1 MGQTPTPAPW
11 SDVRM
16 QTSKFCLLF
25 LRVNDWKDAFL
36 RGFNPDGLG
45 GGCCVCLVWLRICS
59 VPFSVSVALSETFL
73 WSVNLNVIAWPNH
86 YKSGFVRIFSY
97 KAGAV
102 QGYLLYSF
110 SEEWIEVNLPLSSQN
125 ASRGTGFVLVCSL
138 LGSGS
143 AILWSWVAAQP
154 SLCFPEASL
163 CIERVPDLTSGTS
176 ASGQGHSGAAAPSV
190 SCPFT
195 WVSLYCC
202 FPNEN
207 ISVIYLLAR
216 NVKFSLQ
223 MTWRCLKYI
232 LSLKQKIWIE
242 LFFKCVF

>member
-11 SDVRM
+11 SNVRM

-45 GGCCVCLVWLRICS
+45 GGCRVCLVWLRICS

-110 SEEWIEVNLPLSSQN
+110 SEELIEVNLPLSSQN
-125 ASRGTGFVLVCSL
+125 APRGTGFVLVCSL

-143 AILWSWVAAQP
+143 AILWSWVAVQP

-163 CIERVPDLTSGTS
+163 CIERVPDLTSGTSGTS

-195 WVSLYCC
+195 WVS
-202 FPNEN
+202 
-207 ISVIYLLAR
+207 
-216 NVKFSLQ
+216 
-223 MTWRCLKYI
+223 I
-232 LSLKQKIWIE
+232 LSFSKWKNFL
-242 LFFKCVF
+242 